1 MKRLWKLLRVLFR
14 PSRRLRPVEVQLRL
28 DLYKRERAERFKG
41 YAETWDRQAAK
52 RAQAEAA
59 DRRSRFY
66 TVGQ

>member
-14 PSRRLRPVEVQLRL
+14 PAKRLRPVEVELRL
-28 DLYKRERAERFKG
+28 RRYARERDERFKG
-41 YAETWDRQAAK
+41 YAETWDRAAAK